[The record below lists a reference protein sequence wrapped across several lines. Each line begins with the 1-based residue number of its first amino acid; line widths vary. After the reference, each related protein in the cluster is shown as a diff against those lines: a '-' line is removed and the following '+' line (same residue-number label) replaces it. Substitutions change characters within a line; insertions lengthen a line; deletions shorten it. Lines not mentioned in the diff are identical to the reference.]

1 METLKVKAILR
12 KKNEAGGI
20 RLTGFRLYGKATVIK
35 TLRSMEQK
43 DPWNRSIQKTERS
56 MEHTHASYTKINSRW
71 LKDLNM
77 TCCLKTPR
85 REHTK
90 YSLVHKMYRYFL
102 RSVSQTMEIKAKLN
116 KWNLFKHELFHS
128 KENHKQSEK
137 TTYRLGEKYLQ
148 VMQPT
153 RA

>member
-1 METLKVKAILR
+1 
-12 KKNEAGGI
+12 
-20 RLTGFRLYGKATVIK
+20 
-35 TLRSMEQK
+35 
-43 DPWNRSIQKTERS
+43 
-56 MEHTHASYTKINSRW
+56 
-71 LKDLNM
+71 
-77 TCCLKTPR
+77 
-85 REHTK
+85 
-90 YSLVHKMYRYFL
+90 
-102 RSVSQTMEIKAKLN
+102 MEIKAKLN